1 MGEGGRGWN
10 LAEVA
15 SCMRS
20 LASKFGF
27 GDGLFSELFPFLLG
41 GVNAFYS
48 QRQSNWK
55 FVFDANQI

>member
-1 MGEGGRGWN
+1 
-10 LAEVA
+10 
-15 SCMRS
+15 MRS